1 MDVFRI
7 ASFVFF
13 LIILVISIDIHE
25 FSHAITA
32 DRLGDPTPRRNGR
45 ITLNPL
51 AHLDRLGSLMILLSS
66 LSGFGIGWGKP
77 VRVTP
82 VYFRMTPRAG
92 MGIVASAGPV
102 SNLILAT
109 IGAIVL
115 RLLDPTGYLNL
126 FLLLWVQTNVALALF
141 NLLPVFP
148 LDGYNVFIAV
158 LDGIGQSWSR
168 DFVMFWQRQV
178 QYGPMVLLFLLILDR
193 MAPQLSPIQWIFGAP
208 MQSIMGVLVG

>member
-1 MDVFRI
+1 MDTSRI
-7 ASFVFF
+7 ASFIFF

-82 VYFRMTPRAG
+82 VYFRTTPRAG
-92 MGIVASAGPV
+92 MGIVASAGPI

-109 IGAIVL
+109 LGAIVL
-115 RLLDPTGYLNL
+115 QLLDPAGYFAL
-126 FLLLWVQTNVALALF
+126 FLFLWVQTNVALALF

-148 LDGYNVFIAV
+148 LDGYNVFVAI
-158 LDGIGQSWSR
+158 LDWLGQSWSR
-168 DFVMFWQRQV
+168 HLADFWQRQV
-178 QYGPMVLLFLLILDR
+178 QYGPMLLLLLLVLDW
-193 MAPQLSPIQWIFGAP
+193 AVPQLSPIRWIFGAP
-208 MQSIMGVLVG
+208 MQGIMNVLLG

>member
-1 MDVFRI
+1 MDTFRI
-7 ASFVFF
+7 LSFVFF
-13 LIILVISIDIHE
+13 LIILVISIAIHE
-25 FSHAITA
+25 FSHAIVA

-77 VRVTP
+77 VGVNP
-82 VYFRMTPRAG
+82 FYFRTTAAIG

-102 SNLILAT
+102 SNLILAALA
-109 IGAIVL
+109 AIFV

-148 LDGYNVFIAV
+148 LDGYNVLIAV
-158 LDGIGQSWSR
+158 LNAIGQAWSR
-168 DFVMFWQRQV
+168 NFAVLWQRQA
-178 QYGPMVLLFLLILDR
+178 QYGPMALLLLLIIDR
-193 MAPQLSPIQWIFGAP
+193 MAPGLSPIQWIFGAP
-208 MQSIMGVLVG
+208 MRGIMAVLVG